1 MLADVTAVGIL
12 SASPALADT
21 LRAYAAGLDPTPI
34 VGETV
39 GLDEVPARLAG
50 HGGGGPGP
58 KTLVDP
64 HR

>member
-1 MLADVTAVGIL
+1 
-12 SASPALADT
+12 
-21 LRAYAAGLDPTPI
+21 

-39 GLDEVPARLAG
+39 GLDEVPARLAEP
-50 HGGGGPGP
+50 GGAGLGP

>member
-1 MLADVTAVGIL
+1 MLADIAAVGIL

-21 LRAYAAGLDPTPI
+21 LRAYAGGLDPTPI
-34 VGETV
+34 VGDTV
-39 GLDEVPARLAG
+39 GLDEVPGRLSG
-50 HGGGGPGP
+50 RGSVGPGP